1 MNRRKVL
8 LKSSLGLILVLTML
22 LTAVLSVSARPIMP
36 MVAWGIAYVNGQPA
50 EDGTLVEAR
59 IGGEVVASGYT
70 YTEDG
75 EKGHYVLDIPGDT
88 CDVVDFLVLGIM
100 SEETRLVG
108 KSWRP
113 GEYHLD
119 LHITKAH
126 LVAEITEFLSPTKV
140 GYLFTLTAVVTNSI
154 DAQAT
159 ATDVSASVS
168 VEPAGAANIIGPS
181 PGSVASLA
189 PGESQEF
196 SWDVTCT
203 QAGVI
208 TLTVTPEGKT
218 PAGVDD
224 ETIAIPA
231 DNLEPDSVTITVN
244 PPLSITCDASPNPTK
259 VDHPVVF
266 TATVEGGVP
275 GYSFLWTFGDG
286 GTSTLQNPTHTYT
299 AAGTYTTM
307 VTVTDSLGNMENDS
321 VVVEVRPPLSVTCD
335 ATPNP
340 TKVGHAVNFTS
351 SPSGGVGPYS
361 FSWDFGDG
369 VGTSTEQNPV
379 YIYTAAGT
387 YTATVTVADSLGAEG
402 SCSVVMDVRPHL
414 SIVTTELPDGHVS
427 EPYAATLE
435 VAGGVEPYSWSLIA
449 GSLPDGLELS
459 GSGIISGTPEV
470 WGEFTFTVQVTD
482 ALNNTDTKELSI
494 TVHPFTIY
502 LPIVLKNYAP

>member
-50 EDGTLVEAR
+50 EDGTLVEAK

-108 KSWRP
+108 KSWSP

-126 LVAEITEFLSPTKV
+126 LVAEITEVLDPTKV

-231 DNLEPDSVTITVN
+231 DNLE
-244 PPLSITCDASPNPTK
+244 SP
-259 VDHPVVF
+259 
-266 TATVEGGVP
+266 
-275 GYSFLWTFGDG
+275 
-286 GTSTLQNPTHTYT
+286 
-299 AAGTYTTM
+299 
-307 VTVTDSLGNMENDS
+307 
-321 VVVEVRPPLSVTCD
+321 
-335 ATPNP
+335 
-340 TKVGHAVNFTS
+340 
-351 SPSGGVGPYS
+351 
-361 FSWDFGDG
+361 
-369 VGTSTEQNPV
+369 
-379 YIYTAAGT
+379 
-387 YTATVTVADSLGAEG
+387 
-402 SCSVVMDVRPHL
+402 
-414 SIVTTELPDGHVS
+414 
-427 EPYAATLE
+427 
-435 VAGGVEPYSWSLIA
+435 
-449 GSLPDGLELS
+449 
-459 GSGIISGTPEV
+459 
-470 WGEFTFTVQVTD
+470 
-482 ALNNTDTKELSI
+482 
-494 TVHPFTIY
+494 
-502 LPIVLKNYAP
+502 